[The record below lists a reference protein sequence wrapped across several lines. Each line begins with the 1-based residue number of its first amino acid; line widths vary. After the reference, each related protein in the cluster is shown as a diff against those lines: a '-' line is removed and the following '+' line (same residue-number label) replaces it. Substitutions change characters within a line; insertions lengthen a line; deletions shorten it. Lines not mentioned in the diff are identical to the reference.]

1 MHYGFNVLIVV
12 PVPSPANFDIK
23 FVVVLV
29 LIKKIAIVK
38 LNTKNEL
45 KIIDPVKLDAS
56 VPFSQRQ
63 DDRWVFAVTIMPFFD
78 FDNRHSFA
86 IPKANKI

>member
-12 PVPSPANFDIK
+12 PVPSSANFDIK

-38 LNTKNEL
+38 LNTKNKL
-45 KIIDPVKLDAS
+45 KIIDPVELDAS

-63 DDRWVFAVTIMPFFD
+63 DNRWVFAVTIMSFFD
-78 FDNRHSFA
+78 FNNRYSLA
-86 IPKANKI
+86 ISKADEI